1 MKEEEIRSN
10 SDRPTW
16 GDLIKGILAF
26 GKKGEAAEVD
36 DNYIDFNDGSVD
48 MDVLTKAWNN
58 VDTRAEQYTVI
69 SKEEHTKKSNQPRE
83 DMNSQKHATV
93 NRDVKKQQEHGEIG
107 E

>member
-1 MKEEEIRSN
+1 MKEKEIRSN

-16 GDLIKGILAF
+16 GDLIKGIWAF

-48 MDVLTKAWNN
+48 MDVLTKAWNT
-58 VDTRAEQYTVI
+58 VDSDAMQYTVI
-69 SKEEHTKKSNQPRE
+69 SKEEHSKKSSQPRKYNNYQRNVKR
-83 DMNSQKHATV
+83 DV
-93 NRDVKKQQEHGEIG
+93 NRTTMEHGER